1 MVGAAVGAVGFW
13 MHHHHTETQKKREEL
28 EYASAERRSLRA
40 NVYPLA
46 VKVSESRA
54 RGWPAEHVLAGLYRH
69 GFWED
74 FGREAARMLDRVFEN
89 RSRDDEA
96 FELFPFSEVSYEQ
109 QRNSSLYSLMT
120 ERHVW

>member
-1 MVGAAVGAVGFW
+1 MQSCEER
-13 MHHHHTETQKKREEL
+13 TPRQKKREEL
-28 EYASAERRSLRA
+28 EHVSAERRSLRA
-40 NVYPLA
+40 KA
-46 VKVSESRA
+46 SESRA
-54 RGWPAEHVLAGLYRH
+54 LGWPAEHVLAGLYRH